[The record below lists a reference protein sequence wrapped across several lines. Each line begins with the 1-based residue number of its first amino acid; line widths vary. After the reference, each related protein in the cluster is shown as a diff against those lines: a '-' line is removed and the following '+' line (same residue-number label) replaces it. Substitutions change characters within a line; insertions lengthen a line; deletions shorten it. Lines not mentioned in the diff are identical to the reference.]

1 LAGSVLLMAI
11 RTSEPTWRTHT
22 HLLVVSTFMALA
34 FLPLLAWNAM
44 TLPLPWTQVCAT
56 KTVAGAEGWLVGQ
69 AGDTLLLGSGAKPR
83 HILIVPSKDTQI
95 LEINYVP
102 GPHRPY
108 PICPPVPATG

>member
-1 LAGSVLLMAI
+1 MAALAAFIGWLAGSVLLMAI

-56 KTVAGAEGWLVGQ
+56 KTVAGAEGWNEPCR
-69 AGDTLLLGSGAKPR
+69 S
-83 HILIVPSKDTQI
+83 
-95 LEINYVP
+95 E
-102 GPHRPY
+102 
-108 PICPPVPATG
+108 